1 MGKTVNI
8 INAISALLS
17 KILPKS
23 CKSKCCSGSECE
35 CGNKN
40 IIDSN
45 GELEEDEATIQAEE
59 IN

>member
-1 MGKTVNI
+1 MGKYIDILIGRLLTKI
-8 INAISALLS
+8 IPAN
-17 KILPKS
+17 

-40 IIDSN
+40 ILDSN
-45 GELEEDEATIQAEE
+45 GELEEDETTIQAEE